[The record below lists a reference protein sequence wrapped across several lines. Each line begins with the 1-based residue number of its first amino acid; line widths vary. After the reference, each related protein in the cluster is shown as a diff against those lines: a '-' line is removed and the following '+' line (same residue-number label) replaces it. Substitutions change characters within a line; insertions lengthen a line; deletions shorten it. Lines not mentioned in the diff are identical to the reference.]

1 MLGSPYREALGLV
14 VLIAITAA
22 IWVAP
27 RLAKKYPPDVGG
39 GIGGWL
45 VIVGIG
51 VCITPLYPAAETIQ
65 ALGQNKWGTVVLGT
79 LVTIW
84 AVVNA
89 VLFFQRKRHFPKA
102 YIGLLVVLSVSFVTI
117 SASSSVRVGLTQE
130 RHRPDLLEVGRDR
143 VHPSV
148 AAGQGHLRPVG

>member
-65 ALGQNKWGTVVLGT
+65 ALGQNKWGTAVLGT

-102 YIGLLVVLSVSFVTI
+102 YIGLLVVLSVLI
-117 SASSSVRVGLTQE
+117 I
-130 RHRPDLLEVGRDR
+130 
-143 VHPSV
+143 V
-148 AAGQGHLRPVG
+148 AALYESGSLKSAIAPTFWKLVEIVYILQSRRVKATFVQ